1 MAIRLMREYFDK
13 MTSVDTLRFLY
24 DKYRD
29 EVFAHTKSID
39 DIVSAWQKEKVV
51 PLSEINELTKWKRES
66 IVPGDRYVIW
76 GTGLSGSFIADAVE
90 HSGGKLMFAV
100 DIDPSKE
107 GKDFYGYKTYLP
119 EYLKEHMDDFD
130 HLLIGHY
137 SRFEEIRTQ
146 ALEVGVPDEKIVR
159 PYEV

>member
-1 MAIRLMREYFDK
+1 M
-13 MTSVDTLRFLY
+13 
-24 DKYRD
+24 
-29 EVFAHTKSID
+29 D
-39 DIVSAWQKEKVV
+39 DIVNAWQKEKVV
-51 PLSEINELTKWKRES
+51 PLDEISELTKWKRDS

-76 GTGLSGSFIADAVE
+76 GTGLLGSFIADAVE

-100 DIDPSKE
+100 DIDKGKE
-107 GKDFYGYKTYLP
+107 GKDFYGYKTYQP
-119 EYLKEHMDDFD
+119 NYLREHMDDFD

-137 SRFEEIRTQ
+137 SRFEEIRSQ